1 LNGQEI
7 FVSTS
12 IGIVVSATGYDKAEN
27 VLRDADT
34 ALNRAK
40 AQGKARYQIFDP
52 AMHEEAVTRMKIESL
67 LRRGLEREQF
77 RNFYQPIVSLD
88 TRRVIGFEVLVRLQ
102 QDDHTLITPGDFIG
116 VAEETGIILPLGLW
130 ILREACH
137 QMRTWQMQFSDRCPK
152 TISVNL
158 SAKFFVRPDLIERID
173 EILRESGLEP
183 QNLRLEITE
192 SQIIDNVESAV
203 QVLSQLKAKGIHLS
217 MDDFGTGYSSL
228 SYLHRLPVD
237 TLKIDRSF
245 VSQLGPS
252 GENSEIIRT
261 IVLLARNLGLDV
273 VAEGVETAAQLT
285 QLQVIGC
292 EYGQG
297 YFFSRPLDAQ
307 SAGTFVGE
315 ILPV

>member
-1 LNGQEI
+1 
-7 FVSTS
+7 
-12 IGIVVSATGYDKAEN
+12 
-27 VLRDADT
+27 
-34 ALNRAK
+34 
-40 AQGKARYQIFDP
+40 
-52 AMHEEAVTRMKIESL
+52 M
-67 LRRGLEREQF
+67 
-77 RNFYQPIVSLD
+77 
-88 TRRVIGFEVLVRLQ
+88 
-102 QDDHTLITPGDFIG
+102 TPGDFIA
-116 VAEETGIILPLGLW
+116 VAEETGIILPLSLW

-137 QMRTWQMQFSDRCPK
+137 QMRTWQMQLSDRCPK

-158 SAKFFVRPDLIERID
+158 SAKFLVRPDLIERID

-192 SQIIDNVESAV
+192 SQTIDNVESAI

-217 MDDFGTGYSSL
+217 IDDFGTGYSSL

-273 VAEGVETAAQLT
+273 VAEGVETAEQLT
-285 QLQVIGC
+285 QLQAIGC

-307 SAGTFVGE
+307 SAGRFVGA